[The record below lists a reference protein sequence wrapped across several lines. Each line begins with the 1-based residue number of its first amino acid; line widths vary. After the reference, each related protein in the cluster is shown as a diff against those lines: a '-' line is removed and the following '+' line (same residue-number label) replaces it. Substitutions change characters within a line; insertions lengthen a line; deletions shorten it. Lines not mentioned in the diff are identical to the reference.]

1 FCQLVGGKGLAKAHF
16 GVPQKFGRAVGAFL
30 IGGTIVGD
38 GAVDCL
44 RLFRAHG
51 KGLGAVLHIVGVVA
65 HGHNG
70 GLHILHRAAEPFA
83 AHALHA
89 LALQHAVDIV
99 VIEAA
104 AIRVHGALPQYDA
117 VGHAAVRPLGGVL
130 LRHAPVHIHS
140 GVTHFQ

>member
-1 FCQLVGGKGLAKAHF
+1 MGHQILSPGGLHGGLESQDQHPLETHLFCQLVGGKGLAKAHF
-16 GVPQKFGRAVGAFL
+16 GVPQELGRAVGAFL
-30 IGGTIVGD
+30 VGGAVVGD

-70 GLHILHRAAEPFA
+70 GLYVLHRAAEPLT

-89 LALQHAVDIV
+89 LA
-99 VIEAA
+99 
-104 AIRVHGALPQYDA
+104 
-117 VGHAAVRPLGGVL
+117 
-130 LRHAPVHIHS
+130 
-140 GVTHFQ
+140 F